1 MLSVVAAA
9 MVLQAGIMGLCAE
22 HQNIFLL
29 SVYVNSIHKISSV
42 ELMMRSTSGFLKNND
57 TALVVDIL
65 KS

>member
-1 MLSVVAAA
+1 

-22 HQNIFLL
+22 HQNIFLF
-29 SVYVNSIHKISSV
+29 SVYVNSIHKVSSV

-57 TALVVDIL
+57 TSLVVEIS